1 LLNDIILGVLGR
13 AQRLYPLEVVG
24 YSCLSNHY
32 HLLLWVETAE
42 RLSDFMRYFSGNV
55 AREIARLTGWKDR
68 VWADRYDGILVTA
81 EEEAQVRRLAYVLSN
96 CVKEGLVAR
105 VQEWP
110 GVHCGHPLL
119 TGESVV
125 EGTWFDRRMEY
136 NARLR
141 GKEPEPREFTR
152 TEQVVLSQLPCWKHQ
167 TPEEYRTRIAEL
179 VREIEET
186 AEVARRESMIK
197 PVGVD
202 GIRAQNPETRPRKL
216 KKSPAPFVHAATKA
230 ARKAMW
236 EAYCHF
242 VAAFREAAE
251 KLKAGVR
258 NAVFPIGS
266 FPPRLPF
273 VAA

>member
-1 LLNDIILGVLGR
+1 VGRWDVFELGPKAFPGTYFRHLFHLF
-13 AQRLYPLEVVG
+13 QRRLKGFPG
-24 YSCLSNHY
+24 TYS
-32 HLLLWVETAE
+32 
-42 RLSDFMRYFSGNV
+42 
-55 AREIARLTGWKDR
+55 
-68 VWADRYDGILVTA
+68 LVTD
-81 EEEAQVRRLAYVLSN
+81 EEEAQVKRLAYVLSN

-110 GVHCGHPLL
+110 GVHCGRPLL
-119 TGESVV
+119 TGKWEV

-141 GKEPEPREFTR
+141 GKEPGEREFTR
-152 TEQVVLSQLPCWKHQ
+152 PEQVVLSQLPCWKHL
-167 TPEEYRTRIAEL
+167 TPEEYRCRIVEL

-186 AEVARRESMIK
+186 AAAERQKSLIK

-202 GIRAQNPETRPRKL
+202 GIRAQNPETRPKKL

-251 KLKAGVR
+251 KLKAGDR